1 MLLLAAI
8 SVTGQLIQSAALGA
22 LWPVRVAVRQYKSMK
37 SLRPVVLFAIVF
49 SGFNLTGCAVVDWMT
64 YKLPIQQGNFIEQ
77 KDVDK
82 LRPGMSR
89 DQVLFVLGNP
99 IARSSFDDTRWD
111 YLYTLRLGGDVTSE
125 KKLTAFFKQDTL
137 ERIEGDFKTPDAFT
151 RESADAQ
158 P

>member
-8 SVTGQLIQSAALGA
+8 SVTGQLIQSAVPGALG
-22 LWPVRVAVRQYKSMK
+22 PIRVAVRQYKSMK
-37 SLRPVVLFAIVF
+37 SLRPVLLLSTVLLA
-49 SGFNLTGCAVVDWMT
+49 SNLTGCSVIDWMT
-64 YKLPIQQGNFIEQ
+64 YKLPIQQGNFLEQ

-99 IARSSFDDTRWD
+99 IVRSSFDDTRWE
-111 YLYTLRLGGDVTSE
+111 YVYTLRLGGDVTNQ
-125 KKLTAFFKQDTL
+125 KKLTAFFKQDSL
-137 ERIEGDFKTPDAFT
+137 ERIEGDFKAPEAFT
-151 RESADAQ
+151 ASAT

>member
-8 SVTGQLIQSAALGA
+8 ARSGQLIQSAALGA
-22 LWPVRVAVRQYKSMK
+22 QAPFIHSVRQYKSMK
-37 SLRPVVLFAIVF
+37 SLRPVLLSSVLLL
-49 SGFNLTGCAVVDWMT
+49 GLNLTGCAVVDWMT
-64 YKLPIQQGNFIEQ
+64 YKLPIQQGNFLEQ

-99 IARSSFDDTRWD
+99 IARSSFDDSRWE
-111 YLYTLRLGGDVTSE
+111 YVYTLRLGGDVSSQ
-125 KKLTAFFKQDTL
+125 KKLTAFFKQDVL
-137 ERIEGDFKTPDAFT
+137 ERIEGDFKTPETFT
-151 RESADAQ
+151 SDPAT